1 MHDTKPPFL
10 QGKRAFA
17 KAQEASLPVKDQTSD
32 MAMIAR
38 KGSSLVKEV
47 RMKRDENKS
56 RDRFWDVKNSKIGD
70 ITGTTN
76 EEDKI
81 AEEQKMKEDEEMRK
95 RGEKNDVVGKDGE
108 IDFKA
113 DSKFADAIKEKSEAQ
128 SGFRQVKNDER
139 TERIF
144 TRV

>member
-1 MHDTKPPFL
+1 MKEIDLMAQDEDFGEEKAILLVHDTKPPFL

-38 KGSSLVKEV
+38 KGSNLVKEV

-76 EEDKI
+76 
-81 AEEQKMKEDEEMRK
+81 
-95 RGEKNDVVGKDGE
+95 
-108 IDFKA
+108 
-113 DSKFADAIKEKSEAQ
+113 
-128 SGFRQVKNDER
+128 
-139 TERIF
+139 
-144 TRV
+144 